1 MKTYKAS
8 KTQLRKLAELKVRE
22 IPRDYDDAAELLEA
36 RGWDRS
42 GSVQVLFFDA
52 SDDAR
57 VNDQDYDR

>member
-8 KTQLRKLAELKVRE
+8 KTQLRKLAELNVSE
-22 IPRDYDDAAELLEA
+22 TPRDYNHAAEMLDA

-52 SDDAR
+52 SDGAR
-57 VNDQDYDR
+57 VNDQDFDR